1 MDLKNL
7 PWWGHLILAVVVSLV
22 LVWVA
27 HKMAPA
33 SLSAKSKQVENLQ
46 STYEKKQIE
55 IRKGRQATAK
65 LDELERDIA
74 ALELKLADLKQIL
87 PTEPEVGDL
96 LRWIKS
102 LADQTNLDLRT
113 FNPGSLVELELVK
126 EQPIQ
131 MDVVGT
137 YHQLGLFFDRVS
149 KHARIINVENVKIKP
164 AKDKSVRG
172 ATISAEFTAKT
183 FIYRDPM
190 TSGGAS

>member
-7 PWWGHLILAVVVSLV
+7 PWWGHLLIAVVVALA
-22 LVWVA
+22 LTWVA

-33 SLSAKSKQVENLQ
+33 SLSAKKQRVEDLQ
-46 STYEKKQIE
+46 ATLEKKQIE

-74 ALELKLADLKQIL
+74 ALEMKLSDLRQIL

-102 LADQTNLDLRT
+102 LADQTNLDLRK
-113 FNPGSLVELELVK
+113 FNPGSLVEQELVK

-137 YHQLGLFFDRVS
+137 YHQLGLFYDRIS
-149 KHARIINVENVKIKP
+149 KHARIINVENVKIQQTN
-164 AKDKSVRG
+164 DRSVRG
-172 ATISAEFTAKT
+172 ATISASFTAKT
-183 FIYRDPM
+183 FIYREPAPA
-190 TSGGAS
+190 GGAS